1 MLEDITKILKNAHA
15 LVQGV
20 PVPLTDALGS
30 PLNQSKS
37 VALES
42 PILTLTEIV
51 TQLESRTET
60 EDDNGNINY
69 GKDGPKFLSHHHY
82 IEQNN
87 RSNNE
92 G

>member
-20 PVPLTDALGS
+20 PVPLTDALGA
-30 PLNQSKS
+30 PLNRSKS

-51 TQLESRTET
+51 TQLESRT
-60 EDDNGNINY
+60 DLNSD
-69 GKDGPKFLSHHHY
+69 DGPNFMSHHHY
-82 IEQNN
+82 IETN
-87 RSNNE
+87 RLKPTQE
-92 G
+92 

>member
-20 PVPLTDALGS
+20 PVPLTDALGA
-30 PLNQSKS
+30 PLNRSKS

-69 GKDGPKFLSHHHY
+69 GKDGPNFLSHHHY